1 MPPTYEL
8 IHGDCLEVLPSMPS
22 KSIDCIIADPPYGT
36 TACKWDS
43 VIPLAPMWE
52 QLKRVIKPSGAIVLF
67 AGQPFTSALV
77 MSNLDWFKYEWV
89 WKKTKPNGWQHA
101 KNRPMKANEDV
112 LVFSPAPMG
121 HASLLGDRRMA
132 YFPQGVFSVGSQ
144 TVKPYWHGR
153 TMGKR
158 LNQVG
163 REYEAFTGFPTNILE
178 YPNIVGKSA
187 IHPAQKPVELMSYL
201 VRTYTQ
207 AGEEI
212 LDFTMGSGSTGV
224 AALLEGRRFIG
235 IEKDQHYYEVA
246 RQRLEEAAG
255 SSAKVL
261 PAQSTLQEALPYAD

>member
-1 MPPTYEL
+1 MPPMYEL

-77 MSNLDWFKYEWV
+77 MSNPKWFKYAWV
-89 WKKTKPNGWQHA
+89 WDKRLGVGFQVA
-101 KNRPMKANEDV
+101 KYRPMMRHEDI
-112 LVFSPAPMG
+112 LIFSNGTPNYHPIMVKR
-121 HASLLGDRRMA
+121 DKPRM
-132 YFPQGVFSVGSQ
+132 VGG
-144 TVKPYWHGR
+144 YG
-153 TMGKR
+153 
-158 LNQVG
+158 
-163 REYEAFTGFPTNILE
+163 A
-178 YPNIVGKSA
+178 GKSPTSPLA
-187 IHPAQKPVELMSYL
+187 YQDGEKRISTHAYPTSIIEVSNAKRSGSIHPTQKPVDLMRYL

-207 AGEEI
+207 SGEEI
-212 LDFTMGSGSTGV
+212 LDFTAGSGSTGV

-255 SSAKVL
+255 SSANARVQ
-261 PAQSTLQEALPYAD
+261 AQQPSLLEGLPYAD